1 MVILLRGRG
10 NLHSVYR
17 SGAGVARRRDVSKS
31 AKVSAKTS
39 TVTGTCFTFS
49 GCLSSRPQSI
59 LGVQLRVCHAD
70 ADALI
75 CWLSSAGSHLL
86 WLVTRWLPLAAQ
98 RRTRKGRP
106 RDVELRISKQTTSKT
121 VCLSIALLPDAE
133 RRDDITTFNRDSID
147 TVDRATERQR
157 PTRRESTTALRE
169 GRIHDLR
176 HPVEASIERAQELP
190 SIEAAITNP
199 TRNHATS
206 SPIRVHPLLNSSY
219 NTHRSPSSA
228 TECATYPDA
237 QTIYDTCYRCAFHS
251 CYSRIE
257 NHTTVTNI
265 NIAFSSFH
273 IHHYIKDTTIT
284 KNTCCAITQKLAPKE
299 PASELRRTSVL
310 ETRSAP
316 GETKATAEKKEETA
330 KDGTKET
337 AKDAGKE
344 KIMVRRTL
352 ATRNLKEKEEPA
364 KPQRGTALRSSAR
377 LGAVT
382 GASSAA
388 STRETAVAGT
398 TAAGTKTLPTRTLRP
413 RNPSVTTT
421 TSSGTTA
428 SAVDRTRTLTSRPR
442 PSVSVPAPTRKPR
455 PASYQLPTASQS
467 TDPSPPTSSSTSAPR
482 KLSLASNSSITS
494 LPAAATAA
502 GSASTS
508 TTSAAAHRRALS
520 TTSAPPRPPTSASN
534 TSLTAKRRPA
544 FSTLQQSFSPAP
556 APAPSRRS
564 LPPPPLDQS
573 TVHHQS
579 SLLSHTLLFS
589 PSHATYAS
597 LTASATA
604 KLKRRFDS
612 LAREHTKSRE
622 QLARRQRVQDLKGL
636 GGLIDQD
643 LVGGAGIG
651 ADKRTADEKIQGF
664 SESIKK
670 LEGLQGGEYLKLTGR
685 FGEWISGYS
694 APTETV
700 HDPQASNSESATSQ
714 GDGSSADDGSQDAES
729 LRSSAYHLRHRWVD
743 GLGEDWRR
751 ATLFLTN
758 RIEGCIKSIESV
770 VSAVMMEEG
779 VIALVSE
786 RWLEIAKGMAEEC
799 QGMLVVERQVVTR
812 ERRALGEVVAR
823 AGGLDGDAERE
834 QGERKGVWA
843 RETAAEQ
850 REMGVNDG
858 ERPWGVQHEVTT

>member
-1 MVILLRGRG
+1 MPLPVP
-10 NLHSVYR
+10 S
-17 SGAGVARRRDVSKS
+17 
-31 AKVSAKTS
+31 TS
-39 TVTGTCFTFS
+39 T
-49 GCLSSRPQSI
+49 
-59 LGVQLRVCHAD
+59 
-70 ADALI
+70 
-75 CWLSSAGSHLL
+75 
-86 WLVTRWLPLAAQ
+86 
-98 RRTRKGRP
+98 
-106 RDVELRISKQTTSKT
+106 
-121 VCLSIALLPDAE
+121 
-133 RRDDITTFNRDSID
+133 
-147 TVDRATERQR
+147 
-157 PTRRESTTALRE
+157 
-169 GRIHDLR
+169 
-176 HPVEASIERAQELP
+176 
-190 SIEAAITNP
+190 
-199 TRNHATS
+199 
-206 SPIRVHPLLNSSY
+206 
-219 NTHRSPSSA
+219 PSSA
-228 TECATYPDA
+228 TPTTPTGLPRPRLSALPTPMRKPSSTPIADA
-237 QTIYDTCYRCAFHS
+237 PSTPVTSTPA
-251 CYSRIE
+251 SRIIPPSPTSAS
-257 NHTTVTNI
+257 HIVSPTATAGSRIPPSPRTLVAPSPRSLVRPTTASSGRQTADSGRMTADSARDGEEESVMPVTP
-265 NIAFSSFH
+265 
-273 IHHYIKDTTIT
+273 T
-284 KNTCCAITQKLAPKE
+284 APTA
-299 PASELRRTSVL
+299 PAPESRRTSVL
-310 ETRSAP
+310 ETRRSS
-316 GETKATAEKKEETA
+316 GETKAPVEKKEDAA
-330 KDGTKET
+330 KEGAKEG

-344 KIMVRRTL
+344 RIAVRRTL
-352 ATRNLKEKEEPA
+352 ATRNLKDKEEPA

-382 GASSAA
+382 GASGAS
-388 STRETAVAGT
+388 STREAAATGT
-398 TAAGTKTLPTRTLRP
+398 TAAGTRTLPTRALRP
-413 RNPSVTTT
+413 RNPLVTTT
-421 TSSGTTA
+421 TSSTSTTA
-428 SAVDRTRTLTSRPR
+428 SVVDRTRTLPSRTR
-442 PSVSVPAPTRKPR
+442 PPVSAPAPARKPR
-455 PASYQLPTASQS
+455 PASYQPPATTSHN

-494 LPAAATAA
+494 LPSTATAA
-502 GSASTS
+502 GGTSTS

-520 TTSAPPRPPTSASN
+520 TTSAPPRPPTAASN

-564 LPPPPLDQS
+564 LPPPPLDHS

-579 SLLSHTLLFS
+579 SLLSHSLLFS

-636 GGLIDQD
+636 GGLIDQG
-643 LVGGAGIG
+643 LVGGTGIG

-700 HDPQASNSESATSQ
+700 PDPPAPGDSVTPS
-714 GDGSSADDGSQDAES
+714 GDGSSADDAGSQDAES

-758 RIEGCIKSIESV
+758 RIEGCIKNIESV

-799 QGMLVVERQVVTR
+799 QGMLV
-812 ERRALGEVVAR
+812 G
-823 AGGLDGDAERE
+823 
-834 QGERKGVWA
+834 
-843 RETAAEQ
+843 